1 LQDKKTYTFA
11 PFFAKRLTN
20 NILKG
25 FYLKINIPAM
35 DNNTNTNQ
43 TEKLFQEF
51 PGVSTDAW
59 EARILADLKGA
70 DYEKKLIWKTAEGFS
85 IKPYYRAEDLESIKT
100 MTESLP
106 GQFPYIRGNKTDGND
121 WKICQDIETADIKT
135 ANRIAANAL
144 TRGANAVSLN
154 TENVNTAEDLKA
166 LLKDID
172 VSKTTFSFNSSK
184 SYPKFAKLL
193 VDALGTDA
201 TETCGSFDFDPISY
215 LLLKGNFHYSQE
227 KDLAEAL
234 ELVKTAKP
242 GLPHF
247 RMITVNG
254 QYFHNSGS
262 TLTQELA
269 FALASGNEYMAYLT
283 SNGVEAGEAAKSIIF
298 HFAAGSNYFMEIAKL
313 RAARLLW
320 AKIVEQYKPESQES
334 AAMRIHVSTANWN
347 KTIYD
352 PYVNVLR
359 TTTEAMSAALG
370 GADIITVLPFDLN
383 YKEPDEIST
392 RIARN
397 QQIILKEESS
407 LEKVVD
413 PAAGSYYIE
422 SLTASM
428 ADAAWEVFLG
438 IEEKGGM
445 IEAVKA
451 GIIQDAVAGSA
462 KKQNADIAA
471 RRTTLLGTNQH
482 PNHLE
487 KMLEKIQADE
497 EIETENEAST
507 DPTPVYK
514 IMETY
519 RGADAFE
526 DLRLATEIHEV
537 EVGKRPHVFLLT
549 IGNLAMRKARA
560 GFSTGF
566 FGCAG
571 YKVTDNAG
579 FETVEEGVNA
589 AIAANADIVVLCSSD
604 EEYAEIAPKAAIAL
618 KSANPE
624 VQVVVAGYPKE
635 LIDTL
640 KAAGVDEFIHA
651 RANVLDTLYAFQQK
665 LGVMW

>member
-1 LQDKKTYTFA
+1 
-11 PFFAKRLTN
+11 
-20 NILKG
+20 
-25 FYLKINIPAM
+25 M
-35 DNNTNTNQ
+35 DNITNTNQ
-43 TEKLFQEF
+43 TERLFQVF
-51 PGVSTDAW
+51 PGISTKAW
-59 EARILADLKGA
+59 EARIQEDLKGA
-70 DYEKKLIWKTAEGFS
+70 DYEKKLIWKTIEGFNV
-85 IKPYYRAEDLESIKT
+85 KPYYRAEDLESIKA

-121 WKICQDIETADIKT
+121 WKICQDIETSDIVA

-154 TENVNTAEDLKA
+154 AENVNTAEDLKT
-166 LLKDID
+166 LLEDID
-172 VSKTTFSFNSSK
+172 VTKTTFNFNSSK
-184 SYPKFAKLL
+184 SYPEFAKLL
-193 VDALGTDA
+193 LDALGKDA
-201 TETCGSFDFDPISY
+201 AETCGSFDFDPISY

-234 ELVKTAKP
+234 ELVKNAKP

-247 RMITVNG
+247 RLITVNG

-269 FALASGNEYMAYLT
+269 FALASGNEYMAYLI
-283 SNGVEAGEAAKSIIF
+283 SNGVEAGLAAKSITF

-320 AKIVEQYKPESQES
+320 ARIVEQYKPESQES

-370 GADIITVLPFDLN
+370 GADMITVLPFDLN

-407 LEKVVD
+407 LDKVVD

-428 ADAAWEVFLG
+428 ADASWQIFLE

-445 IEAVKA
+445 IEAIKA
-451 GIIQDAVAGSA
+451 GFIQDAVAASA

-471 RRTTLLGTNQH
+471 RHTTLLGTNQH

-497 EIETENEAST
+497 EFDDENSA

-526 DLRLATEIHEV
+526 DLRLATEIYEA
-537 EVGKRPHVFLLT
+537 EEGKRPHVFLFT

-560 GFSTGF
+560 GFSSGF

-571 YKVTDNAG
+571 YKITDNAG
-579 FETVEEGVNA
+579 FTSVDEGVKA

-604 EEYAEIAPKAAIAL
+604 EEYAEIAPEAAIAL

-635 LIDTL
+635 IIDTL
-640 KAAGVDEFIHA
+640 KASGVDEFIHA

-665 LGVMW
+665 LGVML